1 VQFGDAGIARYASQ
15 MKMIE
20 LLALPLLALATPAFA
35 DVSVGIGLTI
45 PGDAEIKSVAY
56 DCEHHDPILVQY
68 INAAP
73 NFLALVPIE
82 GKIMIFANTVSG
94 SGAKYEAGQYIWWNK
109 GTDATLSDVTEGL
122 DAAPVLMCSE
132 ENNTP

>member
-1 VQFGDAGIARYASQ
+1 MR
-15 MKMIE
+15 
-20 LLALPLLALATPAFA
+20 ALATSIIVIAMAAPAFA
-35 DVSVGIGLTI
+35 DISVGLGLNI
-45 PGDAEIKSVAY
+45 PGDAEIKTVKY
-56 DCEHHDPILVQY
+56 DCEHSDPIVVQY
-68 INAAP
+68 INADP

-82 GKIMIFANTVSG
+82 GKIMIFVNTISG

-109 GTDATLSDVTEGL
+109 GTDVTLSDITEGL